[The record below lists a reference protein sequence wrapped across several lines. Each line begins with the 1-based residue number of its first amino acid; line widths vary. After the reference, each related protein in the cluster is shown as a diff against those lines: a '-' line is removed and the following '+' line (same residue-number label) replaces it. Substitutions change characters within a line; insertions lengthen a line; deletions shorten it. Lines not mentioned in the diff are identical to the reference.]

1 MNRKIPIQLAE
12 KQERQRQTT
21 IHTILRAVSDLKVE
35 GYTIRIKDLMERTG
49 FSRSVFSKAHVRRL
63 LIEQGIVTV
72 KPLNPGNDSTRQTM
86 SKEQRLKL
94 KLKKKD
100 LQIHQLT
107 EENAVLKSEC
117 ELLRGRLFLLSQR
130 LSWE

>member
-1 MNRKIPIQLAE
+1 MNRKIPKQLAE
-12 KQERQRQTT
+12 RQERQRQTT
-21 IHTILRAVSDLKVE
+21 INTILRAISELKAE

-49 FSRSVFSKAHVRRL
+49 FSRSVFSKGHVRGL
-63 LIEQGIVTV
+63 LIAQGVMTV
-72 KPLNPGNDSTRQTM
+72 KPFDPGDDSASPTL

-100 LQIHQLT
+100 LQIHHLA

-117 ELLRGRLFLLSQR
+117 ELLRGRLFLLTQR